1 MNKLVLFC
9 MIASVLASCN
19 NQTSSELQTTTVKKG
34 DYHGVAGT
42 RKLLPP
48 MPWLTYAKMTKEDI
62 LVIFDYLKSIKP
74 VKNIVPAAIPPG
86 S

>member
-1 MNKLVLFC
+1 
-9 MIASVLASCN
+9 
-19 NQTSSELQTTTVKKG
+19 
-34 DYHGVAGT
+34 
-42 RKLLPP
+42 

-62 LVIFDYLKSIKP
+62 LAIFDYLKSIKA